1 MSLYLVLVLL
11 FGAGH
16 SHLWQTAYL
25 PCEGLYPSI
34 CSISPLRALPLHT
47 DYRNNFCLLYNI
59 PWVPEMQAIVFVKE
73 KKSCSLVFRVKC
85 SSVRCGNCVNS
96 SQFSEMLN

>member
-16 SHLWQTAYL
+16 GHLWQAAYL

-34 CSISPLRALPLHT
+34 CSISPLRALPLFA
-47 DYRNNFCLLYNI
+47 YQL
-59 PWVPEMQAIVFVKE
+59 QK
-73 KKSCSLVFRVKC
+73 
-85 SSVRCGNCVNS
+85 
-96 SQFSEMLN
+96 